1 MATTYVVQAGD
12 CLSSIAKKFG
22 FRDWKVIYD
31 DPNNKDFKKARPD
44 PNVIYA
50 GDTIFIPDP
59 KESTKKVSAPV
70 EQLNKFKVKLPKT
83 LLRIQVKDEEE
94 KPIAGKKYELRLGDD
109 VRKGS
114 TDGDGVV
121 EQKVDP
127 EITEAKL
134 LVYDG
139 DPDTGPLWV
148 WDVHIGHLNPAD
160 FPSGARARL
169 NNLGYFC
176 GPATDDIDTSQDD
189 PIDERTAL
197 ALAGFQ
203 ETNKIKRTG
212 DLDDDTAKKLVE
224 VHGKT

>member
-31 DPNNKDFKKARPD
+31 DPNNKDFKKARPN

-50 GDTIFIPDP
+50 GDELFIPDP
-59 KESTKKVSAPV
+59 KDSTKKVSAPV

-94 KPIAGKKYELRLGDD
+94 KPIAGKKYELRLGEDD

-114 TDGDGVV
+114 TDGDGIV

-134 LVYDG
+134 LVFDG
-139 DPDTGPLWV
+139 DPETGPLWV

-176 GPATDDIDTSQDD
+176 GPATDDVDDSDD
-189 PIDERTAL
+189 PIDETTAL

-203 ETNKIKRTG
+203 EANKIKRTG

>member
-1 MATTYVVQAGD
+1 MAQTYVVQPGD

-31 DPNNKDFKKARPD
+31 DPNNKDFKKARPN

-50 GDTIFIPDP
+50 GDQLFIPDP
-59 KESTKKVSAPV
+59 KDATKKASAPV
-70 EQLNKFKVKLPKT
+70 EQLNKYKVKLPKT

-94 KPIAGKKYELRLGDD
+94 KPIASKKYELRLGDD

-114 TDGDGVV
+114 TDGDGIV
-121 EQKVDP
+121 EQPIDP
-127 EITEAKL
+127 EIKQAKL
-134 LVYDG
+134 LVFDG
-139 DPDTGPLWV
+139 DPDKGPLYV

-176 GPATDDIDTSQDD
+176 GAAGDEIDHQKDV
-189 PIDERTAL
+189 IDEVTSL

-203 ETNKIKRTG
+203 EANKIKRSG
-212 DLDDDTAKKLVE
+212 ELDDATAKKLVE
-224 VHGKT
+224 IHGKT